1 MRQFHGWKVGQ
12 VIGIAMLVI
21 LILIP
26 ALGCQTAR
34 PAKTPLEMSSE
45 IPSAPE
51 PKLILGAGDILD
63 FKFFYN
69 PELNDSQTVRFDGK
83 VTLQLIGEVM
93 AQGKAPLELQEE
105 ISKLYASQ
113 LRRPEATV
121 IVRSLANRRIYV
133 GGFVRKPGLIEMK
146 TRMTALEAIMEAG
159 GFDMWRAEV
168 KNVVIIRHKN
178 NQRYGCALDFS
189 GELNGEAVQPFYLE
203 PMDIVYVPR
212 TIISTV
218 NLWIDQHINQIVPK
232 VGFTYLAP
240 LGSGATIGIQQ
251 TGTVVYTQP

>member
-1 MRQFHGWKVGQ
+1 MRQFHGRKIGHF
-12 VIGIAMLVI
+12 IGIAMVVAFL
-21 LILIP
+21 LIA
-26 ALGCQTAR
+26 ALGCQTPR

-45 IPSAPE
+45 IPSAAE
-51 PKLILGAGDILD
+51 PNLILGSGDVLD
-63 FKFFYN
+63 FKLFYN
-69 PELNDSQTVRFDGK
+69 PELNDSQTIRFDGK

-93 AQGKAPLELQEE
+93 AQGKAPIELQEE

-121 IVRSLANRRIYV
+121 IVRSLANRSIYV

-189 GELNGEAVQPFYLE
+189 GELKGEAVQPFYLE

-212 TIISTV
+212 TTISAV
-218 NLWIDQHINQIVPK
+218 NLWIDQYINQIIPK
-232 VGFTYLAP
+232 IGLTYLTP
-240 LGSGATIGIQQ
+240 VGSGTIGIQQ
-251 TGTVVYTQP
+251 TGTTIYTQP

>member
-1 MRQFHGWKVGQ
+1 MKRFHGWKLELLM
-12 VIGIAMLVI
+12 GIFSISFA
-21 LILIP
+21 LIP
-26 ALGCQTAR
+26 VSGCQTGR

-45 IPSAPE
+45 IASAPE
-51 PKLILGAGDILD
+51 AKLFLGPGDAVD

-83 VTLQLIGEVM
+83 ITLQLIGEVM
-93 AQGKAPLELQEE
+93 AQGKAPIELQEE

-121 IVRSLANRRIYV
+121 IVRSLANRRVYV
-133 GGFVRKPGLIEMK
+133 GGFVRSPGLIEMK
-146 TRMTALEAIMEAG
+146 TRMTALEAIMQAG

-168 KNVVIIRHKN
+168 KNVVIIRHKD

-189 GELNGEAVQPFYLE
+189 GELEGKATQPFYLE

-212 TIISTV
+212 TTITKV
-218 NLWIDQHINQIVPK
+218 NLWIDQYINQIIPR
-232 VGFTYLAP
+232 VGFTYLDP
-240 LGSGATIGIQQ
+240 LGSGATIGI
-251 TGTVVYTQP
+251 TPATTVYTSP

>member
-1 MRQFHGWKVGQ
+1 MKHVYGWKVGQ
-12 VIGIAMLVI
+12 FIGIAIFVI
-21 LILIP
+21 FVLIP

-34 PAKTPLEMSSE
+34 PAKTPLEMSAE
-45 IPSAPE
+45 IASAPE
-51 PKLILGAGDILD
+51 PKLILGPGDVVD

-83 VTLQLIGEVM
+83 ISLQLIGEVM
-93 AQGKAPLELQEE
+93 AQGKTPMELQEG

-121 IVRSLANRRIYV
+121 IVRSLANRRVYV
-133 GGFVRKPGLIEMK
+133 GGFVRTPGLVEMR
-146 TRMTALEAIMEAG
+146 TRLTALEAIMQAG

-168 KNVVIIRHKN
+168 KNVVIIRHKD

-189 GELNGEAVQPFYLE
+189 GELQGKATQPFYLE

-212 TIISTV
+212 TTISKV
-218 NLWIDQHINQIVPK
+218 NLWIDQYINQIIPK

-240 LGSGATIGIQQ
+240 LGSGATIGLQPA
-251 TGTVVYTQP
+251 TTVYTQP

>member
-1 MRQFHGWKVGQ
+1 MRRFYGWKVGQ
-12 VIGIAMLVI
+12 FICIVMLAIFV
-21 LILIP
+21 LIST
-26 ALGCQTAR
+26 LGCHAR

-45 IPSAPE
+45 IASAPE
-51 PKLILGAGDILD
+51 PKLFLGPGDVLD

-83 VTLQLIGEVM
+83 ISLQLIGEVM
-93 AQGKAPLELQEE
+93 AQGKTPIELQEE
-105 ISKLYASQ
+105 LSKLYASQ

-121 IVRSLANRRIYV
+121 IVRSLANRRVYV
-133 GGFVRKPGLIEMK
+133 GGFVRTPGLIEMR
-146 TRMTALEAIMEAG
+146 TRLTALEAIMQAG

-168 KNVVIIRHKN
+168 KNVVIIRHKD

-189 GELNGEAVQPFYLE
+189 GELQGKATQPFYLE

-212 TIISTV
+212 TTITKV
-218 NLWIDQHINQIVPK
+218 NLWIDQYINQIIPR

-240 LGSGATIGIQQ
+240 LGSGATIGI
-251 TGTVVYTQP
+251 TPATTVYTSP

>member
-1 MRQFHGWKVGQ
+1 MRRFNSWKAGQ
-12 VIGIAMLVI
+12 CLGIAMAVFFF
-21 LILIP
+21 LIP

-34 PAKTPLEMSSE
+34 SAKTPMEMSSE
-45 IPSAPE
+45 IASAPE
-51 PKLILGAGDILD
+51 PRLALGPGDLLD

-121 IVRSLANRRIYV
+121 IVRSLANRSVYV

-159 GFDMWRAEV
+159 GFDMWRAEM

-189 GELNGEAVQPFYLE
+189 GELQGEAIQPFYLE

-212 TIISTV
+212 TPISAV
-218 NLWIDQHINQIVPK
+218 NLWVDQHINQIFPK

-251 TGTVVYTQP
+251 TGTTIYTQP